1 MTLVAGLIGTIIA
14 ATGIIF
20 KFQSF
25 LSFLGIAVPAIA
37 GIMWCEYYFIQG
49 RTYKHREGINWI
61 AVISWLIGF
70 AASYYSSNKFL
81 NTSDKWNCSEYGYL
95 LYINEMFWNQR

>member
-1 MTLVAGLIGTIIA
+1 
-14 ATGIIF
+14 IIF

-49 RTYKHREGINWI
+49 RTYKHREGIN
-61 AVISWLIGF
+61 SKLGNKGLIF
-70 AASYYSSNKFL
+70 HLITSLSLHFIPL
-81 NTSDKWNCSEYGYL
+81 IPNTPNCGN
-95 LYINEMFWNQR
+95 IFFFWCHSRK